1 MKIFFQ
7 NLYFVFIIMFCFAC
21 QLHHSNVDR
30 FGIRNDFQAQLF
42 KNQYKLQIHALYQGL
57 ISSDTIQ
64 NQTFVQFDTVRV
76 YLLNQTKTYKGLFEK
91 GLLSGQLFYYDH
103 DTICAPLQS
112 IKIQTPQSST
122 YYMNWKGHSVGVDR
136 IELLHDVHASQ
147 TQRRYKIAAHRIEMG
162 NYYVGN
168 IVYYMELTN
177 PHATRFTS
185 FKTFINGATM
195 TYFIRFGMKI

>member
-1 MKIFFQ
+1 
-7 NLYFVFIIMFCFAC
+7 MFCFAC

-30 FGIRNDFQAQLF
+30 FGIRNDLQTQLF
-42 KNQYKLQIHALYQGL
+42 KNHYKPQIHVQYQGL

-76 YLLNQTKTYKGLFEK
+76 YLLNQTKTYKRLFEK
-91 GLLSGQLFYYDH
+91 GLLCGQLFYCKQDSSCT
-103 DTICAPLQS
+103 DLNTINIPKS
-112 IKIQTPQSST
+112 QSST
-122 YYMNWKGHSVGVDR
+122 YFMNWKGHSVGVDR
-136 IELLHDVHASQ
+136 IELLYDVHASQ
-147 TQRRYKIAAHRIEMG
+147 TQRRYKIAAHSIEMG

-185 FKTFINGATM
+185 FKTFIKGASM
-195 TYFIRFGMKI
+195 TYFVRTGMEI